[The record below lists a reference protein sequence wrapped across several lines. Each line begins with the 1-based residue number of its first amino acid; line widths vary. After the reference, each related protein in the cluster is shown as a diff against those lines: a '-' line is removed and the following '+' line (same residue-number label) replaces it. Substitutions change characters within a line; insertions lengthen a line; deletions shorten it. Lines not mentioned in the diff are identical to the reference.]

1 MDVPPFSSS
10 PVEGHLGCFQSL
22 MIVEGFHIGEL
33 MVKKK
38 KSLHVLSG
46 EQISGE

>member
-38 KSLHVLSG
+38 K
-46 EQISGE
+46 ITPCTKWRTD